1 MNTSSMQSSK
11 VQAMLLAPEPWSLD
25 GVAFFDEEGHEVAM
39 TQEMILRACEELL
52 RRINTSSSED

>member
-1 MNTSSMQSSK
+1 
-11 VQAMLLAPEPWSLD
+11 MLLAPEPWSLD